1 MGMRIANLQ
10 RKVRGPESKVICRT
24 WRETSNIEHPTLNI
38 QSGNQEAALDG
49 QWRCGQ
55 ILSAKTMSADTNK
68 NPYNAAVIGREEINP
83 QLLVLRVETNGVMFD
98 FKPGQFAVLGLLGR
112 EPRVPEAAAEEPVTE
127 PDKMIRRAYSIASS
141 SVERRYVEFYLTL
154 ITSGQLTPRLFAL
167 KHGSPLFLGP
177 KASGV
182 FTLDRVPP
190 GKAVVLIATGT
201 GLAPY
206 LSMLRTMLV
215 NETQRRFVVLHGARF
230 GWDLGYRGEL
240 ESLARLR
247 PNFTYIP
254 SITRPD
260 QDPHFHGRTGRVQAL
275 VEQGVV
281 EKESGVALDPAQ
293 ADVFL
298 CGNPDMVKAVKA
310 MLEGRGFKADE
321 PGKPGTI
328 HVEEYW

>member
-1 MGMRIANLQ
+1 MN
-10 RKVRGPESKVICRT
+10 T
-24 WRETSNIEHPTLNI
+24 
-38 QSGNQEAALDG
+38 D
-49 QWRCGQ
+49 
-55 ILSAKTMSADTNK
+55 NK
-68 NPYNAAVIGREEINP
+68 SSYNATVIGREEVNP
-83 QLLVLRVETNGVMFD
+83 QLVVLRVQSNAALFD
-98 FKPGQFAVLGLLGR
+98 FKPGQFAVLGLLGG
-112 EPRVPEAAAEEPVTE
+112 EPRVPEAAAEDPVSP
-127 PDKMIRRAYSIASS
+127 PDKMIRRAYSIASL
-141 SVERRYVEFYLTL
+141 SVERRYLEFYLAL
-154 ITSGQLTPRLFAL
+154 VNSGQLTPRLFAL
-167 KHGSPLFLGP
+167 RPGSRVFLGP

-182 FTLDRVPP
+182 FTLDRVPT
-190 GKAVVLIATGT
+190 GRTIVLIATGT

-206 LSMLRTMLV
+206 VSMLRTMLV

-260 QDPHFHGRTGRVQAL
+260 QDPHFHGRTGRIQAL

-281 EKESGVALDPAQ
+281 EKESGVALDSAQ

>member
-1 MGMRIANLQ
+1 M
-10 RKVRGPESKVICRT
+10 
-24 WRETSNIEHPTLNI
+24 
-38 QSGNQEAALDG
+38 
-49 QWRCGQ
+49 
-55 ILSAKTMSADTNK
+55 
-68 NPYNAAVIGREEINP
+68 
-83 QLLVLRVETNGVMFD
+83 
-98 FKPGQFAVLGLLGR
+98 
-112 EPRVPEAAAEEPVTE
+112 
-127 PDKMIRRAYSIASS
+127 
-141 SVERRYVEFYLTL
+141 
-154 ITSGQLTPRLFAL
+154 
-167 KHGSPLFLGP
+167 
-177 KASGV
+177 

-190 GKAVVLIATGT
+190 GKAIVLIATGT

-247 PNFTYIP
+247 SNFTYIP
-254 SITRPD
+254 SITRTD
-260 QDPHFHGRTGRVQAL
+260 QDSHFHGYTGRVQAL

-298 CGNPDMVKAVKA
+298 CGNPEMVQAVKSLLA
-310 MLEGRGFKADE
+310 AKGFKADE
-321 PGKPGTI
+321 PGKTGTI

>member
-1 MGMRIANLQ
+1 MNATIKG
-10 RKVRGPESKVICRT
+10 
-24 WRETSNIEHPTLNI
+24 
-38 QSGNQEAALDG
+38 
-49 QWRCGQ
+49 
-55 ILSAKTMSADTNK
+55 
-68 NPYNAAVIGREEINP
+68 PYNATVIGREEINP
-83 QLLVLRVETNGVMFD
+83 QLMILRVQPDAGLFD
-98 FKPGQFAVLGLLGR
+98 FKPGQFAVLGLLGG
-112 EPRVPEAAAEEPVTE
+112 ESRVPEAAEEETAAE
-127 PDKMIRRAYSIASS
+127 PDKLIRRAYSIASS
-141 SVERRYVEFYLTL
+141 SVERRYVEVYLTL

-167 KHGSPLFLGP
+167 KHGSRLFLGP

-190 GKAVVLIATGT
+190 DKAVVLIATGT

-206 LSMLRTMLV
+206 ISMLRTMLV
-215 NETQRRFVVLHGARF
+215 DETRRKMVALHGARF

-240 ESLARLR
+240 ECLARLR

-260 QDPHFHGRTGRVQAL
+260 QDPHFHGHAGRVQAL
-275 VEQGVV
+275 LEQGVV

-298 CGNPDMVKAVKA
+298 CGNPDMVNVVKTL
-310 MLEGRGFKADE
+310 LEAKGFKTDQ